1 MSIINKPSLTEIQ
14 LAERWSITIKTLQ
27 YWRKVGKG
35 PNYLKIGKA
44 VRYPHEL
51 VEQFERENLTASTSQ
66 RVEG

>member
-14 LAERWSITIKTLQ
+14 LAERWNITTKTLQ
-27 YWRKVGKG
+27 NWRKIGKG
-35 PNYLKIGKA
+35 PRYLKIGRA

-66 RVEG
+66 GAEG